1 MTSKK
6 KKQFYEEEKEIKEEL
21 DQIKKGDV
29 EDIDFDQLEEND
41 EYE

>member
-6 KKQFYEEEKEIKEEL
+6 KKQFYEEEKEIKKEL
-21 DQIKKGDV
+21 DQIKNGDL
-29 EDIDFDQLEEND
+29 EDLDFDELEENG